1 MQEPIMNS
9 QPAFPNDY
17 SLIAATKPSP
27 VAGLNSPIIME
38 QFAKRMSLLEALWSN
53 TTFENQP
60 PKPSRSN
67 VIKSASNEALN
78 SAGIIGIERI
88 IPAYSA
94 SGTVAEGG
102 AKFDNQKWSI
112 IIDRDL
118 LDKTKLAPGDIGGRQ
133 LAVPFEGR
141 TMTQGLANI
150 IYHEMRHAEQWFR
163 MAQLLAN
170 TPLKDGTKRTAIQI
184 SKELKIPP
192 EIAQKAIDTPLKKE
206 QIADAKKW
214 YESIVVNKSKRND
227 IILKINKGD
236 NSPATR
242 AAYRQLP
249 EEADAFKT
257 GDKLQD
263 TYQRAANKKALEKQT
278 SAAHFEQP
286 LPTASQSNHLAAELS
301 IAAQRY
307 QAIAEL
313 LKEAGLQ
320 EGNSDWNKAVVQVA
334 IGTKIDLADVK
345 DIAKETPGI
354 TSNQAEKLVD
364 SLNKSAQQER

>member
-1 MQEPIMNS
+1 MNS
-9 QPAFPNDY
+9 SFPSFNHQ
-17 SLIAATKPSP
+17 SAIAATKSTP
-27 VAGLNSPIIME
+27 VEGLNSAPIMG
-38 QFAKRMSLLEALWSN
+38 QFAERMRLLETLWSSIPF
-53 TTFENQP
+53 TSQP
-60 PKPSRSN
+60 PNPNRSDI
-67 VIKSASNEALN
+67 IKSMAN
-78 SAGIIGIERI
+78 SALDKAGIVGVKEI
-88 IPAYSA
+88 AAVYS
-94 SGTVAEGG
+94 SPGVVSDGG
-102 AKFDNQKWSI
+102 ARFDHKNWRI

-150 IYHEMRHAEQWFR
+150 VYHEMRHAEQWFR

-170 TPLKDGTKRTAIQI
+170 TPLKDGSKRTAAQI
-184 SKELKIPP
+184 RAELEIPQ

-214 YESIVVNKSKRND
+214 YESIVLNKNKRND
-227 IILKINKGD
+227 IIIKINKGD

-286 LPTASQSNHLAAELS
+286 LPTASQSDHQAVELS

>member
-1 MQEPIMNS
+1 MQESIMNS
-9 QPAFPNDY
+9 QSAPPSDH
-17 SLIAATKPSP
+17 SLVAATKPSP
-27 VAGLNSPIIME
+27 LEGLNSPIIME
-38 QFAKRMSLLEALWSN
+38 QFAKRMSLLESLWSN

-78 SAGIIGIERI
+78 SAGIIGIEEI
-88 IPAYSA
+88 VPVYS
-94 SGTVAEGG
+94 SLGTVSEGG
-102 AKFDNQKWSI
+102 ARFDNQGWSI

-118 LDKTKLAPGDIGGRQ
+118 LDKMKLVPGDIGGRQ
-133 LAVPFEGR
+133 LTVPFEGR

-150 IYHEMRHAEQWFR
+150 VYHEMRHAEQWFR

-170 TPLKDGTKRTAIQI
+170 TPMKDGSKRTAIQI
-184 SKELKIPP
+184 SKELRIPP

-206 QIADAKKW
+206 QVADAKKW
-214 YESIVVNKSKRND
+214 YESIIINRNKRND
-227 IILKINKGD
+227 IIVKINKGD

-263 TYQRAANKKALEKQT
+263 TYQRAANKKSIEKQT
-278 SAAHFEQP
+278 SAEYFEQP
-286 LPTASQSNHLAAELS
+286 LPAASQSNHPAAEQS

-320 EGNSDWNKAVVQVA
+320 EGDSDWNKAVVQVA

-345 DIAKETPGI
+345 DIAKEIPGI
-354 TSNQAEKLVD
+354 TPNQAEKLI
-364 SLNKSAQQER
+364 SGSNKFAQQER